1 MARLLVATAAAAA
14 LATPALALI
23 DNAFISTFVPKGVPY
38 GSRAVYTDSFEVNG
52 VAQTVPFRKLLSV
65 GQDAP
70 YGGRWGV
77 KPTGSTSSKPDFV
90 SLMPHANG
98 YVYSE
103 QHFEDDAGS
112 LYMSQLV
119 QNPATGELFPTATMP
134 IDLKAV
140 GGTTRPCSGSV
151 TPWNTHLSSEE
162 KTPDGRTNQRISD
175 LVSTIYRGNSS
186 AYSPY
191 RYGHPI
197 EAGVT
202 ESGFPMVIAKHY
214 ALPRL
219 SYEMAYVLPDQ
230 KTVYCMSDKN
240 NSPMMM
246 FVADKPGDLTA
257 GNLFVAKLTQTS
269 SANGGAFSIKWLPM
283 GHATKGEIEGLVEG
297 GITFSQM
304 FETASGSSGSC
315 PSGFSPSNAGDYG
328 FECLKVKP
336 GMEAPA
342 SRLESYRYAGVI
354 GGTTELNKME
364 GVTFHPKSNSL
375 FMASS
380 YVRRGMTSSS
390 KYDEGTANDMTL
402 PGNECGCIFRLKV
415 DPTTYIATDFVA
427 EVCGSSSGSCSSK
440 GLANPDNLNLLGDTL
455 LVAEDTSRTPA
466 QLWAYD
472 ISSKALTSMAVV
484 PDGAEATGA
493 YVSEAIGNYVYVTVV
508 AQHPDAEKAY
518 VGYWAIDVS
527 AHRK

>member
-14 LATPALALI
+14 LVAPAAALI
-23 DNAFISTFVPKGVPY
+23 DNSFITSFVPKGVPY
-38 GSRAVYTDSFEVNG
+38 GSRAVFTDSFTVNG

-65 GQDAP
+65 GDKPQF
-70 YGGRWGV
+70 GGTWGV
-77 KPTGSTSSKPDFV
+77 QPTGSTSKKPDFV
-90 SLMPHANG
+90 SLMPHKNG
-98 YVYSE
+98 YIYSE
-103 QHFEDDAGS
+103 QHFEDNAGS

-119 QNPATGELFPTATMP
+119 QNPATGELHPTATMP

-162 KTPDGRTNQRISD
+162 KTPDGRTNSKISE

-186 AYSPY
+186 AYSAY

-197 EAGVT
+197 EAGVSET
-202 ESGFPMVIAKHY
+202 GYPVVIAKHY

-219 SYEMAYVLPDQ
+219 SYEMAYVMPDK
-230 KTVYCMSDKN
+230 KTTYLMSDKD
-240 NSPMMM
+240 NSAIMM

-257 GNLFVAKLTQTS
+257 GNAFVAKLTQTS
-269 SANGGAFSIKWLPM
+269 TANGGAFSIKWLPM

-297 GITFSQM
+297 GIRFSDM
-304 FETASGSSGSC
+304 FETARGSSGSC

-336 GMEAPA
+336 GMEMAA

-364 GVTFHPKSNSL
+364 GVTFHAPSNSL

-390 KYDEGTANDMTL
+390 EYDEGTSNDMRL
-402 PGNECGCIFRLKV
+402 PGNGCGCVFRLKV
-415 DPTTYIATDFVA
+415 DPATYIASDFVA
-427 EVCGSSSGSCSSK
+427 EVCGSTSGSCSSR

-455 LVAEDTSRTPA
+455 LIAEDTSRTPA

-472 ISSKALTSMAVV
+472 IKSKALTSMAVV

-493 YVSEAIGNYVYVTVV
+493 YVSEAIGDYVYVTVV
-508 AQHPDAEKAY
+508 AQHPDAGRAFT
-518 VGYWAIDVS
+518 GYWAVNVK
-527 AHRK
+527 AHRQ